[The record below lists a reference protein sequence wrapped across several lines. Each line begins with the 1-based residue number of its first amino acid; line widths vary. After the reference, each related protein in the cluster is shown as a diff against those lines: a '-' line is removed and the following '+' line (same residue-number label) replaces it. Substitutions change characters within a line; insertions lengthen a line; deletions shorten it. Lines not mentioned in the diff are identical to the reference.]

1 MDILSGVRDNWFKLA
16 ASTLLVFAATCSGS
30 AEDKLTG
37 GPTPSPPGAAVHFL
51 ELKDG
56 GTVPTK
62 VTVRFGLREMGVAP
76 AGLDRPNSGHHHLL
90 IDTDLPPLNEP
101 IPNDFNHLHFGAGQ
115 TEAQV
120 TLKPGPHTL
129 QLLMGDKDHIPHSPP
144 VMSPRIHVRVEGAQ
158 EGTGL
163 TGGPT
168 PSPPGAEVYF
178 SDPVKE
184 GAVLPPKFTIYFGLK
199 NMGLAPAGTDRDN
212 SGHHHLLVDTE
223 LPPFAQPIPNDF
235 NHLHF
240 CGGESEAAIMLK

>member
-1 MDILSGVRDNWFKLA
+1 MDALSGVRDNWFTLA
-16 ASTLLVFAATCSGS
+16 ASTLLVFAATYSGS

-37 GPTPSPPGAAVHFL
+37 GPTPSPPGAAAHFV

-56 GTVPTK
+56 DTVPTK

-129 QLLMGDKDHIPHSPP
+129 QLLLGDKDHIPHSPP
-144 VMSPRIHVRVEGAQ
+144 VMSPRIRVIASDATTSPQVAAASVKKRGHAQ
-158 EGTGL
+158 AR
-163 TGGPT
+163 
-168 PSPPGAEVYF
+168 SRNYH
-178 SDPVKE
+178 S
-184 GAVLPPKFTIYFGLK
+184 
-199 NMGLAPAGTDRDN
+199 
-212 SGHHHLLVDTE
+212 S
-223 LPPFAQPIPNDF
+223 
-235 NHLHF
+235 
-240 CGGESEAAIMLK
+240 AAYRKY